1 MGKTKTA
8 FVSGDT
14 DSKSGE
20 EKYKEKQKKKAEAM
34 APKAKGD
41 KKGAQK
47 VKLSGLKGGQ
57 RVVAIEAEPILSED
71 TEEGSGKK
79 KKAPKVRSPKYKE
92 AKAKFDP
99 KKLFKT
105 KEAIKL
111 VKDTSYS
118 KFDGTVE
125 LHLVVK
131 KQGISANVTLPH
143 SAGKEKKIEVASEKT
158 LDKLAKGKI
167 DFDVLLA
174 TPDLMPK
181 LVPYAKLLGPK
192 GLMPNPKNGTLI
204 KDKKEAKNFGGNT
217 VTIKTERK
225 APLIHTSVGKV
236 SQAQKELEEN
246 TESVLNGIGI
256 RQIVKAY
263 IKATMGPS
271 VKLEI

>member
-8 FVSGDT
+8 FVSGEE

-20 EKYKEKQKKKAEAM
+20 EKYKAKQQKKAEAI
-34 APKAKGD
+34 APQTKGD
-41 KKGAQK
+41 KKEAQK
-47 VKLSGLKGGQ
+47 VKLAGLKGGQ
-57 RVVAIEAEPILSED
+57 RVVAIEAEPIPQDDSE
-71 TEEGSGKK
+71 EEKGK
-79 KKAPKVRSPKYKE
+79 KKAPKKRSPKYKE
-92 AKAKFDP
+92 SKAKFDP
-99 KKLFKT
+99 EKLFKT

-111 VKDTSYS
+111 VKETSYT

-131 KQGISANVTLPH
+131 KQGISANITLPH

-158 LDKLAKGKI
+158 LDKLDKGKI

-174 TPDLMPK
+174 TADMMPK

-204 KDKKEAKNFGGNT
+204 KDKKEAKSFGGNT

-263 IKATMGPS
+263 MKASMGPS